1 MSIVNRYFCS
11 FRASIHY
18 FPLFCST
25 DAFHNTV
32 AGTAVYMAPEVMQV
46 GIDVD
51 LVAAASQNGNGKLPL
66 SPRGQPSQ
74 APVLAQAADTQ
85 SRTIQRIVPP
95 PAPVHAGLK
104 RVDSRGAQESRS
116 VLAKRP
122 KGYGKRA
129 DIWSVGITLIE
140 MSTGRAPFANAG
152 AAIYAVCVS
161 KQYPSFPD
169 QFSSEAHAF
178 LSR

>member
-1 MSIVNRYFCS
+1 LLFS
-11 FRASIHY
+11 FPYVFS
-18 FPLFCST
+18 FLPST

-51 LVAAASQNGNGKLPL
+51 LVAAASQNGKLPL

-74 APVLAQAADTQ
+74 AGMHANQAQAADTQ
-85 SRTIQRIVPP
+85 SRTIQRVVPP
-95 PAPVHAGLK
+95 PAPVLAVGAGLK

>member
-1 MSIVNRYFCS
+1 MSFT
-11 FRASIHY
+11 F
-18 FPLFCST
+18 ST
-25 DAFHNTV
+25 DAFHHTV

-46 GIDVD
+46 GMDVD
-51 LVAAASQNGNGKLPL
+51 LIAASQHGKVPL
-66 SPRGQPSQ
+66 SPRGAPSEQP
-74 APVLAQAADTQ
+74 AQVQVQMATQADTQ
-85 SRTIQRIVPP
+85 SRTIQRVAPP
-95 PAPVHAGLK
+95 PAPVPALGLGLK

-129 DIWSVGITLIE
+129 DIWSVGITLVE
-140 MSTGRAPFANAG
+140 MSTGRSPFANPG

-169 QFSSEAHAF
+169 QFSAEAHSF
-178 LSR
+178 MSR